1 MRFALTLMLS
11 VLCVNAAYAASQHD
25 LGRVATICSSHGI
38 QTIYLAPEPSDD
50 TQQQDCAQHCFLSI
64 QTIDVTGSL
73 ALLPKPSQI
82 IVAWA
87 ARTDP
92 LATLAT
98 PYKAGARAPP
108 KLFLI

>member
-1 MRFALTLMLS
+1 
-11 VLCVNAAYAASQHD
+11 
-25 LGRVATICSSHGI
+25 
-38 QTIYLAPEPSDD
+38 
-50 TQQQDCAQHCFLSI
+50 
-64 QTIDVTGSL
+64 
-73 ALLPKPSQI
+73 LLPKPSQI